1 MNRPFALFIESQND
15 QSANVT
21 TRPPLDLS
29 LVEVINGTNVTRLVY
44 QINNLPTS
52 PEDAAIVRNGGSPVR
67 NGRQLF
73 DLNNLS
79 TLVKGVQTINSLL
92 NGGDRQGASQAGG
105 AQSSTGTSNFLSG
118 TISGLAQPFLDRL
131 AEQAIFQVGQQVLGS
146 QVANAIAPYAHN
158 FLPRPSEVKDFVEDS
173 PGDHFSVN

>member
-1 MNRPFALFIESQND
+1 
-15 QSANVT
+15 
-21 TRPPLDLS
+21 
-29 LVEVINGTNVTRLVY
+29 VEVINGTNVTRLVY
-44 QINNLPTS
+44 RINNLPTS
-52 PEDAAIVRNGGSPVR
+52 QEDAAIVRNGGTPVR

-92 NGGDRQGASQAGG
+92 NGGGDRQGATAAQPGG
-105 AQSSTGTSNFLSG
+105 GGGGSASTGTSSLLSG
-118 TISGLAQPFLDRL
+118 AISGLAQPFLDRL
-131 AEQAIFQVGQQVLGS
+131 AEQAIYQVGQQVLGP

-173 PGDHFSVN
+173 PGKFSSFHYFTIIKSLNTAQ